1 MTLNATF
8 TDATLVLNANAG
20 EVQFIQTVKPI
31 PQTAEMTQPVGVDEN
46 GRLYT
51 FPSSTVEEINVP
63 TIELEPEA
71 NGVTIVVTDP
81 DGQSTAATI
90 TNGKDGRDGKD
101 GASPTIELSPIEDGV
116 TIVVTDPDGKSMAAT
131 ITNGKDGQN
140 GKNGVS
146 PKIELLP
153 IEDGVEISVT
163 TPNSGA
169 SAFIYNGESA
179 YDIARNEGFEGTEA
193 EWLETLKGEKGDN
206 GAKGDKG
213 DKGDTGAQGP
223 KGDVGPAYTLTAAD
237 KSAIATAVQAS
248 LSVESWIF
256 TLTDGSTVTK
266 AVYVK

>member
-81 DGQSTAATI
+81 DGQST
-90 TNGKDGRDGKD
+90 
-101 GASPTIELSPIEDGV
+101 
-116 TIVVTDPDGKSMAAT
+116 AAT